1 MKLAMNVLAML
12 VAFVGVVALSNYLL
26 SLGLRVLGQS
36 VPQPLNVLLGWLNAP
51 CAWLMGVPWNE
62 CGKAG
67 ALLGER
73 IVLNEFIA
81 YLHLAEQ
88 AKAAALTP
96 RTAEVLTYALCGFAN
111 FASIAIQ
118 IGGIGALVPER
129 RQELAKLGFK
139 AMLGGLLACYSTAC
153 VAGMLM
159 RS

>member
-1 MKLAMNVLAML
+1 
-12 VAFVGVVALSNYLL
+12 
-26 SLGLRVLGQS
+26 VLGQS

-159 RS
+159 R

>member
-159 RS
+159 R